1 MPMKTPS
8 FGLLALVLSAGMGR
22 AEPVALR
29 IEHRPVPCVSADRYA
44 RVVARASAPAARAE
58 LQFRTD
64 AGGAWYSASMAERGG
79 EWEGFLPRPAPAL
92 QDLEYRVVMTGADA
106 GTAETAPITVRVDEA
121 GTCTGESRASVEMP
135 IVVTVPDGMPLVPPV
150 PAGLSPAGVVAF
162 EEPLSSSRAL
172 KVAAAGAAAVIAV
185 VAVTAAV
192 TGASSDE
199 PPIPPIVV
207 PEITFNGISPVPGSA
222 LSPSRDRLVVFMVM
236 SQEPVLPVTLVWR
249 VELLGAPGVCLVM
262 NGVLTGVRRPL
273 GLALTDPLRTAAD
286 CGQQFDV
293 QAVRITIGHGDDT
306 VYDQTHA
313 LSYRIQP

>member
-1 MPMKTPS
+1 MKTQW
-8 FGLLALVLSAGMGR
+8 FAVLALVLSAGMAR
-22 AEPVALR
+22 AEPAALR
-29 IEHRPVPCVSADRYA
+29 IEHQPVPCVPADRYA

-58 LQFRTD
+58 LRFRTD
-64 AGGAWYSASMAERGG
+64 AGGAWYSAAMADRGG
-79 EWEGFLPRPAPAL
+79 EWEGFLPRPAQTL
-92 QDLEYRVVMTGADA
+92 RHLEYRVVMTGADA
-106 GTAETAPITVRVDEA
+106 ATAETAPITVRVDDT
-121 GTCTGESRASVEMP
+121 GTCAGESRASVETP

-162 EEPLSSSRAL
+162 EERPRSSRAL
-172 KVAAAGAAAVIAV
+172 EGAAALAGAVVAV

-192 TGASSDE
+192 TGGSSDE
-199 PPIPPIVV
+199 PVLIEV
-207 PEITFNGISPVPGSA
+207 PEIRFNGVSPVPGST

-262 NGVLTGVRRPL
+262 NGLLARVQRPV
-273 GLALTDPLRTAAD
+273 GLALTEPLRTAAD

-293 QAVRITIGHGDDT
+293 EAVRITIGHGDDI

-313 LSYRIQP
+313 LPYRIQP